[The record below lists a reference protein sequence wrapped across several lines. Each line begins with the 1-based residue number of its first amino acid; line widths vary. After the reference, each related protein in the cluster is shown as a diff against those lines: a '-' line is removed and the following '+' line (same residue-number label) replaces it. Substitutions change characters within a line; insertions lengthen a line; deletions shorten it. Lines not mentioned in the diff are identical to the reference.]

1 MIKHLIL
8 FVFSI
13 HSKTMATNVIFSWT
27 FDPFF
32 TFFIDCHVYVP
43 NGMFWG
49 SKSRP
54 HIGDLVMSLFLL
66 WGPSLMTG
74 DGLKMFHFGPK
85 MAKHGRLVNV
95 PKWSERVQKG
105 PKWPTQFGTCL
116 GPSGHF
122 WTISDENEFFAPNE
136 QSRVWRRCFGAKNQF
151 LFEMVCLQKKACSKG
166 YPTLLILQ
174 LT

>member
-1 MIKHLIL
+1 
-8 FVFSI
+8 
-13 HSKTMATNVIFSWT
+13 MATKVIFSWT

-54 HIGDLVMSLFLL
+54 HIGDLMMSLFLL

-95 PKWSERVQKG
+95 LKWSKRNQNG
-105 PKWPTQFGTCL
+105 QPK
-116 GPSGHF
+116 
-122 WTISDENEFFAPNE
+122 
-136 QSRVWRRCFGAKNQF
+136 CF
-151 LFEMVCLQKKACSKG
+151 
-166 YPTLLILQ
+166 
-174 LT
+174 